1 MWLLNYDNKGLQ
13 MKKLYVAV
21 LLLIIINTKIFAITV
36 DAHIPDSAPIRLNYL
51 EDKQRQDV
59 D

>member
-1 MWLLNYDNKGLQ
+1 